1 MPHMNN
7 TSTVVPKLCPL
18 CAGPAKRTFEG
29 MAGYVEGSTYDVYE
43 CSNCLT
49 SFIDIKKDLGVEYNI
64 IYGTDP
70 TKDAGYNYYL
80 YLAKA
85 SKQLRNPLK
94 DFGNFSAVFWGVVKA
109 LKDEKI
115 EKGARVL
122 EIGSGLGYLTHAF
135 NKEGY
140 VCEGLEYSD
149 TAVDFAKK
157 FFNEK
162 HTRGTIENISE
173 THKEKYDVVVA
184 TEVIEHVINPNAFV
198 ENILK
203 VLKPSGK
210 LILTTPIK
218 DIHPSGTIWETEPAP
233 VHLWW
238 FTEKGIESIAKRFN
252 ADTSFVDFTNYTKNK
267 IWHVHLGIS
276 GATPKVGPLVKK
288 DGSPIVE
295 RKKGVRTRLME
306 ILPAWLYVKM
316 VIFYHD
322 LKFLQRNKPDSRYMY
337 GMCAV
342 VTKKSA

>member
-1 MPHMNN
+1 MN
-7 TSTVVPKLCPL
+7 TISESPQKICSLCDGI
-18 CAGPAKRTFEG
+18 AYRTCEN
-29 MAGYVEGSTYDVYE
+29 MEGYVEGTTYDVYE
-43 CSNCLT
+43 CSKCLT
-49 SFIDIKKDLGVEYNI
+49 SFVDLKKGLKEEYNI

-109 LKDEKI
+109 LSDNDIK
-115 EKGARVL
+115 KGAKVL
-122 EIGSGLGYLTHAF
+122 EVGSGLGYLTHAL
-135 NKEGY
+135 NKAEY

-157 FFNEK
+157 YFNER
-162 HTRGTIENISE
+162 HTRGIIENISE

-184 TEVIEHVINPNAFV
+184 TEVIEHVVDPNAFV

-203 VLKPSGK
+203 VLKPGGK

-218 DIHPSGTIWETEPAP
+218 DIHPQGTIWETEPAP

-238 FTEKGIESIAKRFN
+238 FTEKGIESIAGSFD
-252 ADTSFVDFTNYTKNK
+252 ASTSFVDFTDYTKNK
-267 IWHVHLGIS
+267 VWHVHLGTS
-276 GATPKVGPLVKK
+276 GATPTVGPLVKK
-288 DGSPIVE
+288 DGKPTTE
-295 RKKGVRTRLME
+295 RKKGLRTRLME

-316 VIFYHD
+316 VIFYHN
-322 LKFLQRNKPDSRYMY
+322 LKFLQRNKPDSKYMY

-342 VTKKSA
+342 VTKKFI